1 MSHQV
6 EDFEQKLRHLYLE
19 SMMGKKASYEV
30 FLELSSVFIRRY
42 LVKLGGTY
50 ADKQTIEDLHQE
62 VLITLHEKKHTY
74 QTDRPLL
81 PWIYAITRHR
91 YIDFYR
97 STRRRPVS
105 VSIDQDL
112 EQRLESP
119 IVESEHSIDEIMG
132 LLTSKQKEML
142 MLIKVEGRTYEEAAK
157 TLSMSVPAVKVAVH
171 RVVKALKS
179 KVNP

>member
-1 MSHQV
+1 
-6 EDFEQKLRHLYLE
+6 
-19 SMMGKKASYEV
+19 MMGKKASYEV

-42 LVKLGGTY
+42 LVKLGGRY
-50 ADKQTIEDLHQE
+50 ADKQTLEDLHQE
-62 VLITLHEKKHTY
+62 VLITLHEKKYTY

-81 PWIYAITRHR
+81 PWIYAIARHR

-97 STRRRPVS
+97 SARRKPGS
-105 VSIDQDL
+105 VSIDFEL

-119 IVESEHSIDEIMG
+119 LSEPEHSIEEVMN

-142 MLIKVEGRTYEEAAK
+142 MLIKVEGRSYEEAAK

-171 RVVKALKS
+171 RIVKALKG